1 MSGKRKVPDFQKIDP
16 HLRTHPRF
24 VSFRDRLGVETPLAH
39 GLLAGLWAFSFDH
52 ARDGDLS
59 RFTPA
64 EIASSIGWQGDADVL
79 MSALSVGFLNDGV
92 IHDWHDWGG
101 ALFEARD
108 KEARKKYDQ
117 YHSEQEK
124 ISREKKGEEGSIGEK
139 VPEEKRREKIKNI
152 VSSDDDTFAKFW
164 DSYPPQ
170 KRKEKPKAL
179 RCWSARL
186 KAGEEAER
194 MVIAARHYASTV
206 VGVEPRYVKL
216 PATFIGPDRPYEDF
230 MAAPNG
236 NGGNG
241 NKGSDGVTQTP
252 RPQEDPGEGMRW
264 KGSINPWSGVVEWE
278 AVPA

>member
-152 VSSDDDTFAKFW
+152 VSSNDDGFDDFW
-164 DSYPPQ
+164 SKYPNKQ
-170 KRKEKPKAL
+170 GKDVARKKWRRLSPDDRSSAL
-179 RCWSARL
+179 LVAV
-186 KAGEEAER
+186 A
-194 MVIAARHYASTV
+194 
-206 VGVEPRYVKL
+206 
-216 PATFIGPDRPYEDF
+216 
-230 MAAPNG
+230 MAAVVASGRRESQYCPGGAVFINQRRWEDWADGPPAGYESNG
-236 NGGNG
+236 NGKKRIATFDEQGY
-241 NKGSDGVTQTP
+241 QIFI
-252 RPQEDPGEGMRW
+252 EE
-264 KGSINPWSGVVEWE
+264 E
-278 AVPA
+278 AHV